1 MDRLRSRG
9 RSQEN
14 LRGCSPFVC
23 PENKFLVVGWREG
36 FFLVLWFLVC
46 LLVGNDGTPPTMAG
60 LLESILWQDSPAR
73 SLGNKDLEVKSLFFF
88 HLRDVPSRVRALGW
102 ALLLAP
108 GVGPRFRPDQKV
120 KLDKSEARRG
130 AAHPPAVMK
139 EPALRSRRRGGP
151 LLKKNEKWG
160 TPLYFSAL
168 GWQSARC
175 LPEKSATRPAGLQ

>member
-1 MDRLRSRG
+1 
-9 RSQEN
+9 
-14 LRGCSPFVC
+14 
-23 PENKFLVVGWREG
+23 
-36 FFLVLWFLVC
+36 
-46 LLVGNDGTPPTMAG
+46 MAG

-151 LLKKNEKWG
+151 LLKKSEKWG
-160 TPLYFSAL
+160 TPLLLLCSRLAKRAMLAREVGHPPVVVFARSGPPAL
-168 GWQSARC
+168 NNG
-175 LPEKSATRPAGLQ
+175 EKD